1 MSAASPTPEQ
11 QPTHAAQRAR
21 QLRLLDRSLDIA
33 AARLERLDP
42 TKPDAPDL
50 PDAEA
55 AVIYEKLTR
64 SMRQGMLLADKLAEP
79 IPEPKSEPKL
89 GPAARTAARKRI
101 IRDVEDVIHERAG
114 TPERVENLEREL
126 LERLDAPDMEV
137 ELATRPIDAIVL
149 DLCRDLGLR
158 ASDYKRRI
166 PPEIDLLAEFAAAP
180 PESLGENNT
189 RLGRDNPFL
198 QGKHDP

>member
-1 MSAASPTPEQ
+1 MSAAPSTAEQ
-11 QPTHAAQRAR
+11 QPERASQRAR
-21 QLRLLDRSLDIA
+21 HIALLDRSLDIA
-33 AARLERLDP
+33 SARLERLDP
-42 TKPDAPDL
+42 TAPDAPDL

-64 SMRQGMLLADKLAEP
+64 SMRLGILLADKLAEP
-79 IPEPKSEPKL
+79 IPEPKKL
-89 GPAARTAARKRI
+89 DPAARTAARKRI
-101 IRDVEDVIHERAG
+101 IRDVEDVINERAG

-126 LERLDAPDMEV
+126 LERLDAPDMEL
-137 ELATRPIDAIVL
+137 ELASRPVDAIVL

-180 PESLGENNT
+180 PESLGENQT
-189 RLGRDNPFL
+189 RLGRLNPFL
-198 QGKHDP
+198 GGKHDP

>member
-1 MSAASPTPEQ
+1 MSTTQPPEPE

-21 QLRLLDRSLDIA
+21 QLRLLDRTLDIA

-42 TKPDAPDL
+42 TAPDAPDL

-64 SMRQGMLLADKLAEP
+64 SMRLGILLADKLAEP
-79 IPEPKSEPKL
+79 IPEPKQL
-89 GPAARTAARKRI
+89 DPAARTAARKRI
-101 IRDVEDVIHERAG
+101 IRDVEDVINERAG

-126 LERLDAPDMEV
+126 LERLDAPDMEL
-137 ELATRPIDAIVL
+137 ELATRTAEAIAA
-149 DLCRDLGLR
+149 DLCRDFGLR
-158 ASDYKRRI
+158 ASNWKRRI

-180 PESLGENNT
+180 PESLGENQT
-189 RLGRDNPFL
+189 RLGRLNPFL
-198 QGKHDP
+198 GGKHDP

>member
-1 MSAASPTPEQ
+1 MSATPSTPE
-11 QPTHAAQRAR
+11 PTAHAAQRAR
-21 QLRLLDRSLDIA
+21 QLRLLDRALDIG

-55 AVIYEKLTR
+55 AVIYDKLTR
-64 SMRQGMLLADKLAEP
+64 SMRQSILLSDKLAAP
-79 IPEPKSEPKL
+79 IPEPKKL
-89 GPAARTAARKRI
+89 DPAARTAARKRI
-101 IRDVEDVIHERAG
+101 IRDVEDVINERAG

-137 ELATRPIDAIVL
+137 ELATCSVDAIVL

-180 PESLGENNT
+180 PESLGKNNT